1 MEEMFLAVAEARHPA
16 TAKRHI
22 SGRTHIFRLSE
33 RGPPCDDARG
43 RSFGWAQDS
52 ERMSRADS
60 IRNIYPTAL
69 YRAITQ
75 DDKEGSRS
83 RRRGARAKHNCPISA
98 ALFSVRWIRDS
109 LLFTASAY
117 FMSSDGSTREV
128 VESPEPPSESVFI
141 AG

>member
-60 IRNIYPTAL
+60 IRNIYPTAVC
-69 YRAITQ
+69 RAITQ

-83 RRRGARAKHNCPISA
+83 RRPRGEGQTQLPDLGGPFLCEMDP
-98 ALFSVRWIRDS
+98 
-109 LLFTASAY
+109 
-117 FMSSDGSTREV
+117 
-128 VESPEPPSESVFI
+128 
-141 AG
+141 